1 MALILQESV
10 VITLYNY
17 DDYHLMISNFFPE
30 RHLRSAIPR
39 AVPDNLRPLYGDL
52 NSRELYQKGFSATVN
67 NGI

>member
-17 DDYHLMISNFFPE
+17 DYYHLMISNFFPE

-39 AVPDNLRPLYGDL
+39 AVPDNLRPLYEDS
-52 NSRELYQKGFSATVN
+52 NKELYQ
-67 NGI
+67 